1 MPLPRLPRLRP
12 SRALRPLALALALV
26 PAAHA
31 AAGAQVIWRGRSGGF
46 DITWDTS
53 DVSARRVGDGRLV
66 FSLKQAFDAERAGR
80 TGDDDPPIREEM
92 VTYRLLSVVGS
103 IVSLEQYW
111 YCDCG
116 GAHPIS
122 GRGFVSYDLA
132 RSTPARPH
140 PVRIT
145 ELVPE
150 APLLRALTADRLI
163 RGVMDSVDVRTARS
177 LAALVDTLK
186 YQGTFVATP
195 DDDEQ
200 GMECSYSVGESF
212 PSDFALHHVEN
223 GQLAIRFSLS
233 HSVEICRGRM
243 VQVGVL
249 VPVPPRLQPALM
261 AADARR
267 SGYLMKDVR
276 RIAGDR
282 ETRIEWEAK

>member
-122 GRGFVSYDLA
+122 G
-132 RSTPARPH
+132 
-140 PVRIT
+140 
-145 ELVPE
+145 
-150 APLLRALTADRLI
+150 RALTADRLI